1 VRNLTLTLVLLSG
14 PALAENDFC
23 AKVGSLVEY
32 GMIARLSGDPFSTTL
47 GRLNEEFQDL
57 EKDLRLFFIRKQ
69 IKYEDRPSVE
79 QIALELTTDI
89 YKTPY
94 ASGKENKQIAAVEYR
109 NKVELECY
117 NDE

>member
-14 PALAENDFC
+14 PALAENNFC
-23 AKVGSLVEY
+23 AKVGSIVEY

-57 EKDLRLFFIRKQ
+57 EAEMRHYCISNQ
-69 IKYEDRPSVE
+69 CKYEGRFSVE
-79 QIALELTTDI
+79 QIALDITTDI
-89 YKTPY
+89 YKTPHS
-94 ASGKENKQIAAVEYR
+94 SGKENKQIAAVEYR

-117 NDE
+117 N